1 MANLVKV
8 NLIENGPRNVHL
20 HVFLQADGA
29 EGELLNYVLIN
40 PRDLGMRN
48 GERLRLARIEYNFS
62 GFDARLEF
70 NSGTIPQNFKWVM
83 TEGANAPVDFLQWGL
98 ILDNSGP
105 DGSGALMINT
115 IGFTNSN
122 DQGSLLV
129 RLIK

>member
-1 MANLVKV
+1 MAGQVTV
-8 NLIENGPRNVHL
+8 NVFENGPRNVHL
-20 HVFLQADGA
+20 HVFMQSDGVT
-29 EGELLNYVLIN
+29 GELLNYVLIN
-40 PRDLGMRN
+40 PFNLGMPF
-48 GERLRLARIEYNFS
+48 GSRLRLARIEYNFS

-70 NSGTIPQNFKWVM
+70 NSGSIPQNFKWVM

-98 ILDNSGP
+98 IFDNSGP

-115 IGFTNSN
+115 VGFTNSN